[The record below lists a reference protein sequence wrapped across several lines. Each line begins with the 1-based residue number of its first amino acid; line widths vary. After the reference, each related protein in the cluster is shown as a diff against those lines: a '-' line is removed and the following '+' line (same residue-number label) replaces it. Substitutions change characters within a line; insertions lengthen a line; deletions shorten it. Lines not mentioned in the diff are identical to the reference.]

1 MKSLLKVEE
10 AYRLLEDYLAR
21 QGLNPSCHDYIK
33 EAFSEAYA
41 LHVVFINGSEF
52 SFPTYE
58 Y

>member
-1 MKSLLKVEE
+1 MKSLLRIEE
-10 AYRLLEDYLAR
+10 ACKLLEEYLAR

-41 LHVVFINGSEF
+41 LHIVFVNGSEF
-52 SFPTYE
+52 SFPKGE